1 MKNVNKNP
9 DKKLNR
15 DIHQSVTNERF
26 PQSNIGKESVRDA
39 KKVKQSGS
47 DADSKSESDN
57 ERTNQS

>member
-15 DIHQSVTNERF
+15 DIHRSVTNERF
-26 PQSNIGKESVRDA
+26 PQSKVSKESVRDA
-39 KKVKQSGS
+39 KKMKQSEL